1 MKTTFTFLLALF
13 LLSACDG
20 GKSGNTGGSG
30 TANTGSVP
38 SQNTTKAGKR
48 VIKASELISREDA
61 AALLGQSMKDREILK
76 RPFID
81 AGEYVSQ
88 NYNFSISLY
97 QEALHDKNSDFEKNL
112 LKNGWAN
119 YMKEMEKAYSR
130 NYHKQNIV
138 EMGGIDGKSY
148 LQDGGAMG
156 LWLLHIFY
164 GEYYIYIT
172 VGNTSLSRK
181 DGEAEISWKHGKLKE
196 AGTLAVGRLKE
207 IIKNS

>member
-1 MKTTFTFLLALF
+1 MKNTFTFLLALF

-20 GKSGNTGGSG
+20 GKSGNTGAGG

-61 AALLGQSMKDREILK
+61 AALLGQSMKDGEIPK

-81 AGEYVSQ
+81 ESKYVSQ
-88 NYNFSISLY
+88 NYFFSIALC
-97 QEALHDKNSDFEKNL
+97 QEALRDKNSDFEKNL

-119 YMKEMEKAYSR
+119 YMKEMEKAYSK
-130 NYHKQNIV
+130 NYHKQNII
-138 EMGGIDGKSY
+138 ETGSIDGKSY

-156 LWLLHIFY
+156 LWSVHLFY
-164 GEYYIYIT
+164 GEYYILINL
-172 VGNTSLSRK
+172 GNTSLSRK
-181 DGEAEISWKHGKLKE
+181 DGEAETAWKQGILKE

-207 IIKNS
+207 IITDL